1 MASSLRWR
9 QAVRS
14 MDCNPAQWSARL
26 RRDRLSTHSQ
36 WPRPRCCRCRQ
47 LKDTATR
54 EWRVSQA
61 HPPMS
66 TLCRCKFWPITG
78 SSSLSVTLQ
87 FCNDRFWRTLLSFSM
102 EQNAFLGTDG
112 PICKHNSEADT
123 TLSASVI
130 LLKMNMHTFTDQDLP
145 RADRKSCSLPN
156 TPEWGC
162 GTACSPSAGWQAV
175 ARANSRKRVEWVH
188 PPTAGPEDDT
198 YGIKASITQLSFKL
212 NAEVEKSQKHSTNA
226 T

>member
-14 MDCNPAQWSARL
+14 IDCKPAQWSARL

-36 WPRPRCCRCRQ
+36 WARPRCCRCRQ

-78 SSSLSVTLQ
+78 SSSLSVTQSVQ
-87 FCNDRFWRTLLSFSM
+87 FCNDKLWRTLLSFNM
-102 EQNAFLGTDG
+102 EQNASLGTDG
-112 PICKHNSEADT
+112 PIYEHNSKADT
-123 TLSASVI
+123 ILALVI
-130 LLKMNMHTFTDQDLP
+130 LLKMNNMHTSWKYTGSFTNQDLP
-145 RADRKSCSLPN
+145 RADRKSCSLLN
-156 TPEWGC
+156 TPGWGC
-162 GTACSPSAGWQAV
+162 GTPCSPSAGWQAV
-175 ARANSRKRVEWVH
+175 AMANSIKCVEQVH
-188 PPTAGPEDDT
+188 PPTASPEDDI
-198 YGIKASITQLSFKL
+198 YWIKASIT
-212 NAEVEKSQKHSTNA
+212 
-226 T
+226 